1 MKKYFY
7 LLFFIALF
15 SCSETEKNSN
25 TDSPQMNTP
34 KVAIAIHGGAG
45 NLKKLKL
52 TKEEE
57 NAYIHF
63 MDSLIQ
69 SGHEALKG
77 GAKSIDVVA
86 SVVSAMENSPLFN
99 AGKGSVFSH
108 DGKNEMDAA
117 IMNGSDM
124 SCGAVAGVTR
134 VKNPI
139 LLANEI
145 REHSEFVFL
154 HGLGAE
160 QFAAERNVE
169 LVDESYFFTQKRW
182 DQLQEAL
189 EKDSTSLDH
198 EKPEGKGEGKY
209 GTVGCVALDLEGN
222 LAAATS
228 TGGLVNKKY
237 QRIGDSPLIGAGTYA
252 NNESCAISCT
262 GKGEDFIRYTAASS
276 IASRIEYLKEP
287 ADTAAHVVLFDRIK
301 KNKGRGGC
309 IVLTPA
315 GDLSFTFTTNGMYR
329 AGIDAQ
335 GKKTVAIYE

>member
-1 MKKYFY
+1 MKKYLYVF
-7 LLFFIALF
+7 LFATLF
-15 SCSETEKNSN
+15 SCGETNTNSN
-25 TDSPQMNTP
+25 PPQMNTP
-34 KVAIAIHGGAG
+34 KVAIALHGGAG

-57 NAYIHF
+57 EAYQLF
-63 MDSLIQ
+63 MDSLIE
-69 SGHEALKG
+69 SGHAALLK

-86 SVVSAMENSPLFN
+86 DIVRAMEDSPLFN
-99 AGKGSVFSH
+99 AGKGSVFAHS
-108 DGKNEMDAA
+108 GKNEMDAA
-117 IMNGSDM
+117 IMNGADM

-154 HGLGAE
+154 HGEGAE
-160 QFAAERNVE
+160 EFATERNVE
-169 LVDESYFFTQKRW
+169 LVNESYFFTQKRW
-182 DQLQEAL
+182 DQFQEAL

-198 EKPEGKGEGKY
+198 EKPEAKSEGKY

-276 IASRIEYLKEP
+276 IASRIQYLKEP

-309 IVLTPA
+309 IIVLPS
-315 GDLSFTFTTNGMYR
+315 GDLSFLFTTTGMYR
-329 AGIDAQ
+329 AGIDGN

>member
-7 LLFFIALF
+7 FILFVFFF
-15 SCSETEKNSN
+15 SCNETEKES
-25 TDSPQMNTP
+25 TTPQMKTP
-34 KVAIAIHGGAG
+34 KVAIALHGGAG

-57 NAYIHF
+57 EAYTHF
-63 MDSLIQ
+63 MDSLIE
-69 SGHEALKG
+69 SGHQALLN

-86 SVVSAMENSPLFN
+86 TIVSAMEDSPLFN
-99 AGKGSVFSH
+99 AGKGAVFAHS
-108 DGKNEMDAA
+108 GKNEMDAA
-117 IMNGSDM
+117 IMNGADM

-139 LLANEI
+139 QLANDI
-145 REHSEFVFL
+145 RQHSEFIFL

-160 QFAAERNVE
+160 EYAAERNIE
-169 LVDESYFFTQKRW
+169 LIDPSYFFTQKRW
-182 DQLQEAL
+182 DQFQEAL

-198 EKPEGKGEGKY
+198 EKPEGKSEGKY

-252 NNESCAISCT
+252 NNESCAVSCT

-276 IASRIEYLKEP
+276 IASRIQYLKEP
-287 ADTAAHVVLFDRIK
+287 ADSAAHVVLFDYIK

-309 IVLTPA
+309 IVVLPSGELTF
-315 GDLSFTFTTNGMYR
+315 LFTTTGMYR
-329 AGIDAQ
+329 AGIDAN